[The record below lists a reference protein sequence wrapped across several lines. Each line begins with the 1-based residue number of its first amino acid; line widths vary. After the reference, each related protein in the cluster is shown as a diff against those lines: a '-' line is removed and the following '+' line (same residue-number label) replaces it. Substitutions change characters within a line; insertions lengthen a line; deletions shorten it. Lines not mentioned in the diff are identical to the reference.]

1 MRRGG
6 PGGRAGAGLPRA
18 VSYLRVSTGGQV
30 DSTSIDTQR
39 EQCQALAR
47 AHGLVLVGEYLDAGV
62 SGAAASRPGL
72 EELLAAATAGEV
84 EVVLVAKLDRL
95 GRSLLHLLGLIEHL
109 NALGLRVIS
118 ASDMIDT
125 KTPAGRMMLGLLG
138 AFAEFERER
147 LTERSVDGAYRR
159 VLAGGF
165 VGSIPPFGYRPVPDP
180 TGAVGVVLDIDP
192 TQAACIR
199 AMYRLLVRDRVPLT
213 RAITDLNCV
222 GHRSAS
228 GKPWT
233 KNTLSRWVRGDGP
246 TTAAGAWRWRDLR
259 VPIPPILTAAEH
271 AAWMAWKRDTARPAH
286 RHSAYLLG
294 GRVRTPCGRYF
305 HGRTAGR
312 DNPVYVCR
320 HRKKTPADDPDRC
333 ACRSIRV
340 QTLDDAVWS
349 QVRTA
354 LTTPPPPVTKRPPG
368 STDARPAATAAAS
381 GGSGSRLDIG
391 ADTLVPRIADAAE
404 RRLPAATHHRHRIPS
419 GSRRRVRCHH
429 RAAHGRTPTHRTGRR
444 SASPDPPAGHPGN
457 ARPCQ
462 RTPPSPTARHC
473 TGPAP
478 GSTSS
483 TCTANNRS
491 STYSTYRHRSPATTN
506 ARPAPEPATNPSH
519 PAQTGTRPQAARP
532 ATACASCP
540 RSPSTSAHPSCSFPT
555 PPQSPARAQHRSRA
569 LRQQDDR
576 PSPGRSAH
584 RRARRAHR
592 PGRCE
597 VHHGSRRH
605 LAPRTTAA
613 EAADELFATPQG
625 KREARAP
632 RSSGRV
638 SGSLPRRYCSGH
650 PQV

>member
-1 MRRGG
+1 MVGPSRASALAWAPGDPDDACRGFG
-6 PGGRAGAGLPRA
+6 CRFSPTPAPARA
-18 VSYLRVSTGGQV
+18 VSYLRVSTGAQV

-62 SGAAASRPGL
+62 SGAAASRPAL
-72 EELLAAATAGEV
+72 DELLAAATAGEV

-118 ASDMIDT
+118 ASEGIDT

-147 LTERSVDGAYRR
+147 LRERSVDGAYRR

-165 VGSIPPFGYRPVPDP
+165 VGSSPPFGYRPVPDP

-213 RAITDLNCV
+213 RAIKDLNRV

-233 KNTLSRWVRGDGP
+233 TGTLSRWVRGDGP

-259 VPIPPILTAAEH
+259 VAIPPILTAAEH

-320 HRKKTPADDPDRC
+320 HRKKTRAEDPDRC

-354 LTTPPPPVTKRPPG
+354 LTTPPPPVAKNPPG
-368 STDARPAATAAAS
+368 RRRPVNGNRGNGRS
-381 GGSGSRLDIG
+381 GGGSRLDIG
-391 ADTLVPRIADAAE
+391 ADTLVPRIADAAGDVS
-404 RRLPAATHHRHRIPS
+404 RLQHTIATEYQTARAAGFDATTARLMVGPRQTELAAALQTLTRLQGIQEALARVADPTVADRETLDQARARIDKLDLHGKQQLLDLLDVQAQVTGYHDCPICAGTGYQPIPPGHHRHW
-419 GSRRRVRCHH
+419 
-429 RAAHGRTPTHRTGRR
+429 
-444 SASPDPPAGHPGN
+444 
-457 ARPCQ
+457 
-462 RTPPSPTARHC
+462 PPSC
-473 TGPAP
+473 PA
-478 GSTSS
+478 
-483 TCTANNRS
+483 C
-491 STYSTYRHRSPATTN
+491 HRLGVLPDLTIHIGNTELLLTNSPADAAAPASGPTTK
-506 ARPAPEPATNPSH
+506 
-519 PAQTGTRPQAARP
+519 
-532 ATACASCP
+532 TA
-540 RSPSTSAHPSCSFPT
+540 
-555 PPQSPARAQHRSRA
+555 
-569 LRQQDDR
+569 
-576 PSPGRSAH
+576 G
-584 RRARRAHR
+584 
-592 PGRCE
+592 
-597 VHHGSRRH
+597 
-605 LAPRTTAA
+605 
-613 EAADELFATPQG
+613 
-625 KREARAP
+625 
-632 RSSGRV
+632 
-638 SGSLPRRYCSGH
+638 
-650 PQV
+650 

>member
-1 MRRGG
+1 MGAGRG
-6 PGGRAGAGLPRA
+6 PGGRAGAGSARA
-18 VSYLRVSTGGQV
+18 VSYLRVSTGAQV

-39 EQCQALAR
+39 EQCRALAR
-47 AHGLVLVGEYLDAGV
+47 AHGLVLVGEYVDAGV

-72 EELLAAATAGEV
+72 EDLLAAAAAGEV

-147 LTERSVDGAYRR
+147 LRERSVDGAYRR

-180 TGAVGVVLDIDP
+180 SGTAGVVLDIDP

-228 GKPWT
+228 GARWT

-320 HRKKTPADDPDRC
+320 HRKKTRADDPDRC
-333 ACRSIRV
+333 ACRSIPV

-354 LTTPPPPVTKRPPG
+354 LTTPHPQSPRNPRVD
-368 STDARPAATAAAS
+368 DAPSAAMSAATAATAAA
-381 GGSGSRLDIG
+381 
-391 ADTLVPRIADAAE
+391 AAAA
-404 RRLPAATHHRHRIPS
+404 RDWTSAPTPSYPASLT
-419 GSRRRVRCHH
+419 
-429 RAAHGRTPTHRTGRR
+429 
-444 SASPDPPAGHPGN
+444 PPATSPGCN
-457 ARPCQ
+457 MRS
-462 RTPPSPTARHC
+462 PPNTKPLA
-473 TGPAP
+473 PP
-478 GSTSS
+478 GSMPPPPGSWS
-483 TCTANNRS
+483 DPDKPNWQALS
-491 STYSTYRHRSPATTN
+491 
-506 ARPAPEPATNPSH
+506 AP
-519 PAQTGTRPQAARP
+519 
-532 ATACASCP
+532 
-540 RSPSTSAHPSCSFPT
+540 
-555 PPQSPARAQHRSRA
+555 
-569 LRQQDDR
+569 
-576 PSPGRSAH
+576 
-584 RRARRAHR
+584 
-592 PGRCE
+592 
-597 VHHGSRRH
+597 
-605 LAPRTTAA
+605 
-613 EAADELFATPQG
+613 
-625 KREARAP
+625 
-632 RSSGRV
+632 
-638 SGSLPRRYCSGH
+638 
-650 PQV
+650 

>member
-1 MRRGG
+1 MGAAGG
-6 PGGRAGAGLPRA
+6 PGGRAGTGLPRA

-39 EQCQALAR
+39 EQCRVLAR
-47 AHGLVLVGEYLDAGV
+47 AHGLVLVGEYVDAGV
-62 SGAAASRPGL
+62 SGAAASRPAL
-72 EELLAAATAGEV
+72 EELLAAAAAGEV

-165 VGSIPPFGYRPVPDP
+165 VGSSPPFGYRPVPDP
-180 TGAVGVVLDIDP
+180 TGAAGVVLDIDP
-192 TQAACIR
+192 AQAACIR

-213 RAITDLNCV
+213 RAITELNAV
-222 GHRSAS
+222 GHRSAT

-246 TTAAGAWRWRDLR
+246 TTAAGGWRWRDLR

-271 AAWMAWKRDTARPAH
+271 AAWMAWKRDTAKPAH

-333 ACRSIRV
+333 ACRSIPV

-354 LTTPPPPVTKRPPG
+354 LTTPHPQSPRTPRVDRSTPLSRPAPARAAAARDWTSAPTRSYPASLTPPRTSPGCNTPSPPNTKPLAPPG
-368 STDARPAATAAAS
+368 SMPPPR
-381 GGSGSRLDIG
+381 GSWSDP
-391 ADTLVPRIADAAE
+391 DTPNW
-404 RRLPAATHHRHRIPS
+404 
-419 GSRRRVRCHH
+419 
-429 RAAHGRTPTHRTGRR
+429 
-444 SASPDPPAGHPGN
+444 PP
-457 ARPCQ
+457 
-462 RTPPSPTARHC
+462 
-473 TGPAP
+473 
-478 GSTSS
+478 
-483 TCTANNRS
+483 
-491 STYSTYRHRSPATTN
+491 
-506 ARPAPEPATNPSH
+506 
-519 PAQTGTRPQAARP
+519 
-532 ATACASCP
+532 
-540 RSPSTSAHPSCSFPT
+540 
-555 PPQSPARAQHRSRA
+555 
-569 LRQQDDR
+569 LRQ
-576 PSPGRSAH
+576 P
-584 RRARRAHR
+584 
-592 PGRCE
+592 
-597 VHHGSRRH
+597 
-605 LAPRTTAA
+605 
-613 EAADELFATPQG
+613 
-625 KREARAP
+625 
-632 RSSGRV
+632 
-638 SGSLPRRYCSGH
+638 
-650 PQV
+650 

>member
-1 MRRGG
+1 MGVAGG

-39 EQCQALAR
+39 EQCRALAR

-62 SGAAASRPGL
+62 SGAAASRPAL
-72 EELLAAATAGEV
+72 EEMLAAATAGEV

-147 LTERSVDGAYRR
+147 LRERSVDGAYRR

-165 VGSIPPFGYRPVPDP
+165 VGSSPPFGYRPVPDP

-199 AMYRLLVRDRVPLT
+199 QVYRLLVQDRVSLT
-213 RAITDLNCV
+213 RAIRDLNCV
-222 GHRSAS
+222 GYRSAS
-228 GKPWT
+228 GAPWT
-233 KNTLSRWVRGDGP
+233 TGTLSRWVRGDGP
-246 TTAAGAWRWRDLR
+246 STAAGAWRWRDLR
-259 VPIPPILTAAEH
+259 VAIPPILTAAEH

-312 DNPVYVCR
+312 DSPVYVCR
-320 HRKKTPADDPDRC
+320 HRKKTRADDPDRC

-354 LTTPPPPVTKRPPG
+354 LTTAPPPVTKSPQVADAP
-368 STDARPAATAAAS
+368 STATAATAA
-381 GGSGSRLDIG
+381 
-391 ADTLVPRIADAAE
+391 
-404 RRLPAATHHRHRIPS
+404 
-419 GSRRRVRCHH
+419 
-429 RAAHGRTPTHRTGRR
+429 RAA
-444 SASPDPPAGHPGN
+444 
-457 ARPCQ
+457 
-462 RTPPSPTARHC
+462 
-473 TGPAP
+473 
-478 GSTSS
+478 
-483 TCTANNRS
+483 
-491 STYSTYRHRSPATTN
+491 
-506 ARPAPEPATNPSH
+506 
-519 PAQTGTRPQAARP
+519 AARDW
-532 ATACASCP
+532 
-540 RSPSTSAHPSCSFPT
+540 TSAPTPSYPASPT
-555 PPQSPARAQHRSRA
+555 PPRTSPGCNTPSPPNTKPLAPPGSMPPPRGSWSAPDTPNWPAAQGALTRLQGIREALTRVADPTVADRETLHRARARIDKLDLHGKQQIIDLLDVQAQVTGYHQCPTCAGTGYQPIPPGSERHPPPSCPSCHRLRVVPEVTVHVGAPELLLAHATAEPGPRA
-569 LRQQDDR
+569 ASQ
-576 PSPGRSAH
+576 PG
-584 RRARRAHR
+584 
-592 PGRCE
+592 
-597 VHHGSRRH
+597 
-605 LAPRTTAA
+605 TQTA
-613 EAADELFATPQG
+613 G
-625 KREARAP
+625 
-632 RSSGRV
+632 
-638 SGSLPRRYCSGH
+638 
-650 PQV
+650 

>member
-1 MRRGG
+1 MGVGGG
-6 PGGRAGAGLPRA
+6 PGGRTGVGLPRA

-39 EQCQALAR
+39 EQCRALAR
-47 AHGLVLVGEYLDAGV
+47 GHGLVLVGEYVDAGV

-72 EELLAAATAGEV
+72 EELLAAAAAGEV

-109 NALGLRVIS
+109 TALGVRVIS

-192 TQAACIR
+192 PQAACIR

-213 RAITDLNCV
+213 RAITDLNRV
-222 GHRSAS
+222 GHRSAT

-259 VPIPPILTAAEH
+259 VPIPPILTATEH
-271 AAWMAWKRDTARPAH
+271 AAWMAWKRDTATPAH

-333 ACRSIRV
+333 ACRSIPV

-354 LTTPPPPVTKRPPG
+354 LTTSPPPV
-368 STDARPAATAAAS
+368 AAS
-381 GGSGSRLDIG
+381 LTGRRRPVGGHVGGKGSGGSRLDIG
-391 ADTLVPRIADAAE
+391 ADTLAPRIADAAGDVS
-404 RRLPAATHHRHRIPS
+404 RLQHTIATEYQAARAAGFDATTARLMVGPRHTELAAAQQALTRLQGIQEALTRVADPTLADRETLHRARARIDKLDLHGKQQLIDLLDVQAQVTGYHPCPTCTGTGYQPIPPDHHRHW
-419 GSRRRVRCHH
+419 
-429 RAAHGRTPTHRTGRR
+429 
-444 SASPDPPAGHPGN
+444 
-457 ARPCQ
+457 
-462 RTPPSPTARHC
+462 PPSCPACHRLGVLPDLTIHIGNTELLATDSPAQAPALT
-473 TGPAP
+473 TGP
-478 GSTSS
+478 T
-483 TCTANNRS
+483 TKTA
-491 STYSTYRHRSPATTN
+491 
-506 ARPAPEPATNPSH
+506 
-519 PAQTGTRPQAARP
+519 G
-532 ATACASCP
+532 
-540 RSPSTSAHPSCSFPT
+540 
-555 PPQSPARAQHRSRA
+555 
-569 LRQQDDR
+569 
-576 PSPGRSAH
+576 
-584 RRARRAHR
+584 
-592 PGRCE
+592 
-597 VHHGSRRH
+597 
-605 LAPRTTAA
+605 
-613 EAADELFATPQG
+613 
-625 KREARAP
+625 
-632 RSSGRV
+632 
-638 SGSLPRRYCSGH
+638 
-650 PQV
+650 